1 MDNPRHSQYHF
12 DDMIK
17 PVSLTN
23 HFLIA
28 MPGLTDPNFFHSV
41 TYVCEH
47 NSEGAMGIV
56 INRPLEITLSEVL
69 ESMEITAPERDFSDV
84 AIFLGGPV
92 EPERGFVL
100 HRPAG
105 QWESSITIADAMAL
119 TTSRDIVAAIAEG
132 SGPQHFLIALGY
144 AGWGAGQLEE
154 EMANNAWL
162 SVPADFDRLL
172 STPVELR
179 WETAA
184 ALLGVDLKTLSSDI
198 GHA

>member
-1 MDNPRHSQYHF
+1 
-12 DDMIK
+12 MIK
-17 PVSLTN
+17 TVSLTN

-28 MPGLTDPNFFHSV
+28 MPGLTDPNFFQSV
-41 TYVCEH
+41 TYICEH

-56 INRPLEITLSEVL
+56 INRPLELTLREVL
-69 ESMEITAPERDFSDV
+69 ESMTIPVPEQGFNDV
-84 AIFLGGPV
+84 AIYLGGPV

-105 QWESSITIADAMAL
+105 QWESSIPIAEDMAL

-132 SGPQHFLIALGY
+132 SGPKHFLIALGY
-144 AGWGAGQLEE
+144 AGWGAGQLEDE
-154 EMANNAWL
+154 LANNAWL

-172 STPVELR
+172 DTPVELR